1 MKNDKTNG
9 NAELL
14 KKYLNNYSK
23 METKYFI
30 RFLALCYLDNFAF
43 YDLIGSFNA
52 LVRESDNSIPDID
65 MDDNFYKLQE
75 INPYYFLDRLT
86 QEVIV
91 TTIMQYIED
100 CDIEHILCAVKAL
113 TCAH

>member
-1 MKNDKTNG
+1 
-9 NAELL
+9 
-14 KKYLNNYSK
+14 

-65 MDDNFYKLQE
+65 MDDN
-75 INPYYFLDRLT
+75 LDDVPTLDDT
-86 QEVIV
+86 EEV
-91 TTIMQYIED
+91 D
-100 CDIEHILCAVKAL
+100 F
-113 TCAH
+113 